1 MPGDVMKAELPIGVD
16 DFATVRSKGLYY
28 VDKSEL
34 ISDLFRNP
42 TGVYLFTRPRRF
54 GKSLNLSMLDAF
66 FNIRYKGNTWF
77 DGLKINDHPNVDE
90 HRNEYPVVHLIM
102 KDLTMDTKEDFIDRF
117 RVQMNSVYQNFDYLE
132 SSEFVKSNQIKK
144 YNAANIDNLNEA
156 ELENSLLAL
165 CEMLEQHHG
174 VKPIVL
180 IDEYDHPINN
190 SFGTDSCIGI
200 TKFLRNFYSKAF
212 KSNTHMEFAVLTGV
226 MQIAKEGIFSGLN
239 NLRVNNIFD
248 TEFDERYGFTESEVK
263 EICRYYE
270 HPEKFDEAKEWYD
283 GYRFGDVEIYNP
295 WSILSYIYKKFVP
308 KTYWA
313 GTSGNEII
321 DTLLKCADKET
332 FEVLTTLGGGK
343 TVTKELSPTVAMDDL
358 KTRHNAIYSVLAVAG
373 YLNAV
378 PKGDEYVLSVP
389 NHEMYKVFLD
399 HIVNFAFGEEFP
411 YKALLNALEAGDTDT
426 LKKELDNRYDKFALL
441 MLVDEGRY
449 QAILAAITFE
459 REGRYEVSA
468 EKESGDGRHDILM
481 KTRYPRFPNIVIE
494 LKKAD
499 SEDSD
504 ATIDRLAH
512 EALEQIHK
520 KNYYRGMKGR
530 TFLYGIVFRA
540 KTATIL
546 MEEIVV

>member
-1 MPGDVMKAELPIGVD
+1 MKAELPIGVD
-16 DFATVRSKGLYY
+16 DFATVRENGLYF

-34 ISDLFRNP
+34 ISDILKNP

-66 FNIRYKGNTWF
+66 FNIRYRENTWF
-77 DGLKINDHPNVDE
+77 DGLKINDHPEVGIYKNT
-90 HRNEYPVVHLIM
+90 RPVIFLSM
-102 KDLTMDTKEDFIDRF
+102 KDLDFLSVEQFVSDF
-117 RVQMNSVYQNFDYLE
+117 SQKLKNLYEEYVYLANSDKLIPSQLADYQSVL
-132 SSEFVKSNQIKK
+132 SGT
-144 YNAANIDNLNEA
+144 ANL
-156 ELENSLLAL
+156 SLLKDSLNRL
-165 CEMLEQHHG
+165 CLMLELHHG
-174 VKPIVL
+174 VKPIIL
-180 IDEYDHPINN
+180 LDEYDDTLNHAYGKESYDAIL
-190 SFGTDSCIGI
+190 ST
-200 TKFLRNFYSKAF
+200 LRGFYSVTF
-212 KSNTHMEFAVLTGV
+212 KSNKHLAFGVVTGV

-239 NLRVNNIFD
+239 NLKVNNIF
-248 TEFDERYGFTESEVK
+248 EAKFDEKYGFTESEVK
-263 EICRYYE
+263 EICRYYGHSE
-270 HPEKFDEAKEWYD
+270 NFEEAKEWYD
-283 GYRFGDVEIYNP
+283 GYRFGNADIYNP
-295 WSILSYIYKKFVP
+295 WSILNYIDKKFVP

-321 DTLLKCADKET
+321 DTLLQNADADT
-332 FEVLTTLGGGK
+332 FKVLAALGGGG
-343 TVTKELSPTVAMDDL
+343 TVTKEITPTVAMDDL
-358 KTRHNAIYSVLAVAG
+358 KTRPDAIYSVLAVAG
-373 YLNAV
+373 YLNAI
-378 PKGDEYVLSVP
+378 PTGDDYVLSVP

-399 HIVNFAFGEEFP
+399 HIANFAFGEKFP
-411 YKALLNALEAGDTDT
+411 YKALLNALEAGDVNI
-426 LKKELDNRYDKFALL
+426 LKKELDDRYDKFASL

-449 QAILAAITFE
+449 QAILAAIAFE

-520 KNYYRGMKGR
+520 KDYCRGMKGR
-530 TFLYGIVFRA
+530 TLLYGIVFRA